1 MCIDATR
8 KLEEES
14 RFSLEKVDDGT
25 LRIGIISGSKEEV
38 KQWGDSLKQLISISY
53 PEIVDLN
60 TTWVE
65 LGISV
70 VFISVKKNRRNH
82 IRELN
87 DKLFLTTTL
96 NEVKFIIYVEH
107 SVDANDTADVIWR
120 WSNNLDPRRDSY
132 VVAAPDN
139 ENISHIGFDG
149 TRKTKEYDDFDREWP
164 NIICMNEATIKTIDE
179 KWSSLNLGPFLP
191 SPSLKHRNQLYKG
204 GAVAID

>member
-1 MCIDATR
+1 MVNIQDYEDVARALSANVDPQQDIFFAQGPMDVLDHSCSKLAFGGKMCIDATR

-96 NEVKFIIYVEH
+96 NQSI
-107 SVDANDTADVIWR
+107 ATA
-120 WSNNLDPRRDSY
+120 P
-132 VVAAPDN
+132 P
-139 ENISHIGFDG
+139 
-149 TRKTKEYDDFDREWP
+149 
-164 NIICMNEATIKTIDE
+164 
-179 KWSSLNLGPFLP
+179 
-191 SPSLKHRNQLYKG
+191 LYN
-204 GAVAID
+204 